1 VIAVCPCL
9 HASLGSDSWS
19 IVAGSRVRRT
29 VAMYWRGI
37 SIAIEVITAINTLGL
52 VGALPPLLHVVAKS
66 ICRAADRLF
75 RPMIAASPH

>member
-1 VIAVCPCL
+1 
-9 HASLGSDSWS
+9 
-19 IVAGSRVRRT
+19 
-29 VAMYWRGI
+29 MYWRGI

-52 VGALPPLLHVVAKS
+52 VGALPLLLHVVAKS